1 MLDQIGRW
9 PANREVERTIPQVHF
24 AKNTEMIK
32 LPLGLCHIV
41 AHEAAISERAKQ
53 AREITYG
60 YLYQDRLAT
69 VTLPMAARALS
80 FSFPALLTT
89 FGQGWNLDVVTNEFN
104 LSRTQIEK
112 LTETL
117 ELMNVSEVLAL
128 ALASGPTKF
137 VAGLLAIIVDLVPAG
152 DSLEFYTYLVLAQ
165 GKMNG
170 LIGLGEV
177 LFMQNK
183 QNYTEPLLKLR
194 ASLQH

>member
-1 MLDQIGRW
+1 M
-9 PANREVERTIPQVHF
+9 
-24 AKNTEMIK
+24 
-32 LPLGLCHIV
+32 
-41 AHEAAISERAKQ
+41 S
-53 AREITYG
+53 
-60 YLYQDRLAT
+60 
-69 VTLPMAARALS
+69 
-80 FSFPALLTT
+80 
-89 FGQGWNLDVVTNEFN
+89 
-104 LSRTQIEK
+104 
-112 LTETL
+112 
-117 ELMNVSEVLAL
+117 AL

-165 GKMNG
+165 GEMNG